1 MAINKLVS
9 VIILSYRNI
18 KGIFDS
24 LDSILMQ
31 TYPEIE
37 IIISDDGTP
46 DFGKSE
52 KGILS
57 YINKKKN
64 SNIKSIVMNA
74 IKING
79 GTVKNIN
86 SAIKKASGEYI
97 KVLAS
102 EDCLACADALEQYVT
117 FMEKKGMLIAFAKM
131 RGITLSGEYRDELL
145 ACESNYELLKKYT
158 IEETKNRLFR
168 RNFLPAPAWIA
179 NRRLF
184 EEYGL
189 FPEDTKLIEDY
200 PYWIYLTMHH
210 VQFGYIDKVL
220 VHYRLSGVSSAGNY
234 GEIFMEDMFIIY
246 EKYIF
251 PNDSRF
257 GIWQP
262 FYNKLKRMGLNFYM
276 AKARWEK
283 MPVVQKIMNRVIY
296 FPFFL
301 YIELQRVFMEWKNCR
316 GRKEKH
322 NGD

>member
-1 MAINKLVS
+1 MDVNKLVS

-46 DFGKSE
+46 DFEKSE
-52 KGILS
+52 EGILS
-57 YINKKKN
+57 YINKKES
-64 SNIKSIVMNA
+64 SNIKNIVINA

-102 EDCLACADALEQYVT
+102 EDCLACADALEQYVA
-117 FMEKKGMLIAFAKM
+117 FMEKEDMLIAFAKM

-145 ACESNYELLKKYT
+145 ACESNYGLLKKYT
-158 IEETKNRLFR
+158 IEETKNRLFK

-184 EEYGL
+184 EKYGL
-189 FPEDTKLIEDY
+189 FSEDTRLIEDY
-200 PYWIYLTMHH
+200 PYWIYLAMHD
-210 VQFGYIDKVL
+210 VQFGYIDRVL
-220 VHYRLSGVSSAGNY
+220 VHYRLSGVSSAGSY

-246 EKYIF
+246 DKYIF

-262 FYNKLKRMGLNFYM
+262 FYNQLKRMGLNFYM
-276 AKARWEK
+276 TKARLGK
-283 MPVVQKIMNRVIY
+283 MSVTQKMISMVIY

-301 YIELQRVFMEWKNCR
+301 YVELQEFLIERKNHR

-322 NGD
+322 NGS